1 MQSSEYAVV
10 YVHVHEKKHMLASFE
25 DEKSIKY
32 PSPSIQAP
40 LIFQMI
46 NDGLTKQALDKC

>member
-1 MQSSEYAVV
+1 MHRMEC
-10 YVHVHEKKHMLASFE
+10 EKHMLASLE

-32 PSPSIQAP
+32 PSPLVLAP